1 MKTVI
6 NSAIAW
12 VATASFVLGAYAAGI
27 YLSVQATAPGNL
39 SAAVVDNKLIGVTL
53 DPKALVAKAA
63 VLYDPRTG
71 QVLYQKDA
79 YKPLPLASLTKLLSV
94 QTVLQYQTPEAL
106 VEITPESLAP
116 EGDWNLQVGSMVPLR
131 DLVRLSLVA
140 SSNDAIEAAMLSL
153 GPNYLNLMNGVAKD
167 LGLTATEA
175 HNSTGLDLDARR
187 AGATGS
193 AYDMARLGA
202 TFIALHPD
210 LFELTTRADVSIES
224 GDHSVTAA
232 ATTLPLAKIP
242 GFVAAKTGYT
252 DLAGGNLVAVFDLEP
267 GRTVV
272 GVVLGSTREGR
283 FTDMQKLIQAARK
296 GL

>member
-1 MKTVI
+1 
-6 NSAIAW
+6 
-12 VATASFVLGAYAAGI
+12 
-27 YLSVQATAPGNL
+27 
-39 SAAVVDNKLIGVTL
+39 
-53 DPKALVAKAA
+53 
-63 VLYDPRTG
+63 
-71 QVLYQKDA
+71 
-79 YKPLPLASLTKLLSV
+79 
-94 QTVLQYQTPEAL
+94 VLQYQTPEAL

-140 SSNDAIEAAMLSL
+140 SSNDSIEAAMLSL

-167 LGLTATEA
+167 LGLTATEV